1 VANREQTVFVVDDDA
16 DVLDAMSLLLQS
28 AGLTIQTFSSP
39 KNFLAACSP
48 DMRGCLILDIR
59 MPDIDGLE
67 LQQHINDK
75 NITLPLIFI
84 TGHGDVP
91 SAVQAM
97 KSGALEFLQKPF
109 GGQTLLDAVYR
120 AMELNEQRYQADV
133 HNQIIRDRIASLT
146 KRELEIMRRMVTGD
160 MSKTIASD
168 LHISPRTVEI
178 HRSKVMGKMQAQ
190 TLAQLVQM
198 VLQVDP
204 EQPLSTSVRPAE
216 SP

>member
-1 VANREQTVFVVDDDA
+1 MANREQTVFVVDDDA

-39 KNFLAACSP
+39 KNFLAVCSP

-67 LQQHINDK
+67 MQQRINDK

-91 SAVQAM
+91 GAIQAM
-97 KSGALEFLQKPF
+97 KNGALEFLQKPF
-109 GGQTLLDAVYR
+109 GGQTLLNAVYR
-120 AMELNEQRYQADV
+120 AMELDEQRYQAGV
-133 HNQIIRDRIASLT
+133 HDQIIRDRIASLT
-146 KRELEIMRRMVTGD
+146 KRELEIMRRMVAGD

-178 HRSKVMGKMQAQ
+178 HRSKVMGKMQTK

-204 EQPLSTSVRPAE
+204 EQPG
-216 SP
+216 